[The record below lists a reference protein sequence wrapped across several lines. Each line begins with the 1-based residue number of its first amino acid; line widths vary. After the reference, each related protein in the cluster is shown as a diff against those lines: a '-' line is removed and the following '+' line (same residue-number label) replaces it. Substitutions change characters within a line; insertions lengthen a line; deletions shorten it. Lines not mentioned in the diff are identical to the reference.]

1 MNSTQYNQS
10 LANICMFCGDLLTKP
25 SLCTFCGFKFCE
37 EHKSTENHQCIKTR
51 YSEYIKKNST
61 MPPNVTTGKF
71 RVVCEMC
78 GFNTS
83 KGVSIEY
90 AGEELIQ
97 HTQIVGCSDSVFLEE
112 VNEQEIIPPSTQ
124 KTNLSQNNENNIQ
137 TVKTNSSSN
146 ESNQTSVV
154 DQIIKLSSLKEKG
167 MISEDEFRYIKS
179 ELIKKL
185 Q

>member
-1 MNSTQYNQS
+1 
-10 LANICMFCGDLLTKP
+10 
-25 SLCTFCGFKFCE
+25 
-37 EHKSTENHQCIKTR
+37 
-51 YSEYIKKNST
+51 
-61 MPPNVTTGKF
+61 MPPNLTTGKF

-112 VNEQEIIPPSTQ
+112 VNEQEIISPSTQ

>member
-1 MNSTQYNQS
+1 
-10 LANICMFCGDLLTKP
+10 
-25 SLCTFCGFKFCE
+25 
-37 EHKSTENHQCIKTR
+37 
-51 YSEYIKKNST
+51 

-112 VNEQEIIPPSTQ
+112 VNEQEIISPSTQ

>member
-1 MNSTQYNQS
+1 
-10 LANICMFCGDLLTKP
+10 
-25 SLCTFCGFKFCE
+25 
-37 EHKSTENHQCIKTR
+37 
-51 YSEYIKKNST
+51 

-78 GFNTS
+78 GFHTS

-167 MISEDEFRYIKS
+167 MISEDEFAYIKS

>member
-1 MNSTQYNQS
+1 
-10 LANICMFCGDLLTKP
+10 
-25 SLCTFCGFKFCE
+25 
-37 EHKSTENHQCIKTR
+37 
-51 YSEYIKKNST
+51 

-112 VNEQEIIPPSTQ
+112 VNEQEIISPSTQ
-124 KTNLSQNNENNIQ
+124 KTNLSQNNKNNIQ